1 MLGKESSEV
10 GRAIL
15 FDEGGVDP
23 TIFRDAVDQ
32 KLFQSP
38 DRKRNWHV
46 WEVQNSEGHSWM
58 IEIDLKDG
66 SSKRF
71 PLADGEWP
79 TVYQWL
85 LEHKVLLTGER

>member
-1 MLGKESSEV
+1 MLNNGSSED

-15 FDEGGVDP
+15 FDEGGVNP

-38 DRKRNWHV
+38 DRKRIWHV
-46 WEVQNSEGHSWM
+46 YEVQNSKGPSWV
-58 IEIDLKDG
+58 IEIDANDG
-66 SSKRF
+66 SSNRF

-85 LEHKVLLTGER
+85 LEHKPLLA